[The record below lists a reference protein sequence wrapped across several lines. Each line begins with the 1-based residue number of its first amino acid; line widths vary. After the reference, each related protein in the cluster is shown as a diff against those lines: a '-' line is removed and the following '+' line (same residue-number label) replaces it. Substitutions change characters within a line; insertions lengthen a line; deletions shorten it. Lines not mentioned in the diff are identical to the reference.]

1 MNATNATMTKP
12 GQPPSLRGL
21 MAAFEGQLT
30 IEEVLS
36 SSWRT
41 VSYLARETATGRPVR
56 LKILTECAAQHARQ
70 IQLFHLEAQAS
81 AALSHQ
87 NIVSTTAA
95 EQISGFHFCLGPQ
108 LTQVETL
115 RELIRR
121 RGWMQPA
128 QAINLALQI
137 AGALLHAREHGVLH
151 LCLHPEKIL
160 LTADGQALVT
170 GFGIFTGENYDW
182 AGEERAQRCDARYLS
197 PEQAGNFIA
206 GHRSDL
212 YALGVMLYEML
223 TDRVP
228 FDGDTPAAIRRKR
241 ELKTPIAPQRISP
254 LVPESLS
261 RLVMSLLERQPERRP
276 QQVSDLMASLR
287 GVLAEIEISNHII
300 AASGTTQP
308 ADSGD
313 RYAAA
318 ESGEVIELMPF
329 IRNYQASNIPKPAP
343 ALPAAMQ
350 DEFRNEPVISR
361 FATSVATEPGTA
373 PRSDA
378 SAVPADEI
386 KSENRGHHPVQPVA
400 AGFLS
405 RMLATINQHRTKL
418 LIITLSALLI
428 AVVTAA
434 AHQRSQQAKQPEQK
448 PEPTQLSLQTA
459 TPATADEKPAGDATA
474 TAPVVIEEMVV
485 TASDASGKHRDDRE
499 QTGRQQATAKKPEAK
514 AESSAVQ
521 TTPEPAAQARPRTV
535 SSTLPAAAVPGVTP
549 SMMAQLKAEM
559 IGRASSETGAD
570 GLHNPPPPSTPQPK
584 PTSAPAAVITRSV
597 PVKRI
602 KPFYP
607 AEARER
613 GLKGLVVVEVSI
625 NEQGRVTTARAVQGH
640 MIFRNVAETAA
651 SNWQFTPATINGK
664 PVKDRITITFN
675 FRNDD
680 HRP

>member
-1 MNATNATMTKP
+1 MNSTNATMTKP
-12 GQPPSLRGL
+12 GQPPNLRGL
-21 MAAFEGQLT
+21 MAAFDGQLT
-30 IEEVLS
+30 IEEALS
-36 SSWRT
+36 GSWRT
-41 VSYLARETATGRPVR
+41 VNYLARETATGRPVR
-56 LKILTECAAQHARQ
+56 LKVLTECAAQHTRQ

-87 NIVSTTAA
+87 NVVSTTAA
-95 EQISGFHFCLGPQ
+95 EQISGFHFCLSPQ
-108 LTQVETL
+108 LTQGETL

-128 QAINLALQI
+128 QAISLALQI
-137 AGALLHAREHGVLH
+137 AGALSHAREHGVLH

-287 GVLAEIEISNHII
+287 AILSEIETNHH
-300 AASGTTQP
+300 ATGSDTAQP

-313 RYAAA
+313 RYIAA

-329 IRNYQASNIPKPAP
+329 IRNYQAVGVPTSAT
-343 ALPAAMQ
+343 AMSAAIQ

-361 FATSVATEPGTA
+361 FATNVAAEPVTAPHRDVAAAPATEP
-373 PRSDA
+373 
-378 SAVPADEI
+378 
-386 KSENRGHHPVQPVA
+386 KSENRNFRSAQPVA
-400 AGFLS
+400 AAFLS
-405 RMLATINQHRTKL
+405 GMLAAVNRHRTKL

-428 AVVTAA
+428 AAVTAA
-434 AHQRSQQAKQPEQK
+434 AHQRSQKAKQSEQK
-448 PEPTQLSLQTA
+448 SEPAQISLPS
-459 TPATADEKPAGDATA
+459 PAPSPADEKAADDAAA

-485 TASDASGKHRDDRE
+485 TAGDATTSKHRDDRE
-499 QTGRQQATAKKPEAK
+499 PTSRQQAGVKKSEAQ
-514 AESSAVQ
+514 AEQASAPS
-521 TTPEPAAQARPRTV
+521 TPEPAAQLRPRTV
-535 SSTLPAAAVPGVTP
+535 SLSLPAAAVPGVTP
-549 SMMAQLKAEM
+549 SMMAQLKTEM
-559 IGRASSETGAD
+559 IGHATSETGAD

-584 PTSAPAAVITRSV
+584 PTNAPAAVITRSI
-597 PVKRI
+597 PVRRV

-607 AEARER
+607 ADARER

-625 NEQGRVTTARAVQGH
+625 DEKGRVTSARAVQGH

-651 SNWQFTPATINGK
+651 SNWQFTPATVNGK

-680 HRP
+680 NRP